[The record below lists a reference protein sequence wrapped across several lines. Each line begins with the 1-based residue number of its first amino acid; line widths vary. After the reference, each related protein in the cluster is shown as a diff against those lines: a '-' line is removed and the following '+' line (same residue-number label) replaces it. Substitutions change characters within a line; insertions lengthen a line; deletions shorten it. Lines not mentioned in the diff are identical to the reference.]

1 MKPLSVPGRLP
12 GRRLAL
18 AHVAAQ
24 KAGTTRHC
32 RWFLAVYSG
41 LGPPITKKGDCRGK
55 TQPVASPHIL
65 LNPVYQAVLCSRLA
79 PGASTEVK
87 PIVGF
92 RSDLLP
98 RCFMARLAVYPFLS
112 LPGPGLTP
120 SDGGE
125 KFGWWRHSNSAGA
138 PSAVHRLLTGLTPA
152 NWRGFCVACGS
163 SIKKNP
169 LKARFGLQ

>member
-1 MKPLSVPGRLP
+1 MS
-12 GRRLAL
+12 
-18 AHVAAQ
+18 
-24 KAGTTRHC
+24 
-32 RWFLAVYSG
+32 F
-41 LGPPITKKGDCRGK
+41 PITKKKRLQRENSARGLA
-55 TQPVASPHIL
+55 THL
-65 LNPVYQAVLCSRLA
+65 LNPVYQAVFCSRLA

-125 KFGWWRHSNSAGA
+125 NLVWWRHSNSAGA
-138 PSAVHRLLTGLTPA
+138 TSAVHRLLTGLTPA